1 MARSGGRKAHG
12 GRKAQ
17 GGRKAHGGRKASG
30 GRRAMGGKKKGGF
43 WGALATAGIPL
54 IGQLIGNLM
63 GKKGAGVRRPRGRGG
78 MFAPTMTTKI
88 GLRKNKMMKAVP
100 L

>member
-1 MARSGGRKAHG
+1 
-12 GRKAQ
+12 
-17 GGRKAHGGRKASG
+17 
-30 GRRAMGGKKKGGF
+30 MGGKKKGGF

-63 GKKGAGVRRPRGRGG
+63 GNKKGAGVRRLRGRGG

-88 GLRKNKMMKAVP
+88 GNIGRKNKMMKAVP